1 VKPGAPF
8 FAVSAAVPSAAG
20 FAFAGLGV
28 AVSPGGAAVTVPA
41 GDAAGQESGAS
52 VLQDLPG
59 RGGAWVVGC
68 FAAGICW
75 R

>member
-1 VKPGAPF
+1 MQIANTAVKPGAL
-8 FAVSAAVPSAAG
+8 FAGAVVGAPSAAG
-20 FAFAGLGV
+20 VVAF
-28 AVSPGGAAVTVPA
+28 
-41 GDAAGQESGAS
+41 DAAGFTIVGAGVTLS
-52 VLQDLPG
+52 AGGATAAAPAAG